1 MSVSM
6 CLIPA
11 APSLQTW
18 RDTVARMG
26 GAGLRVAVV
35 CSSNMNRSM
44 EAHARLANKGY
55 NVLSFG
61 TGDKIKLPGPS
72 ASQPNVYEFGT
83 LYSEIWADL
92 AAKDEAMYKQTG
104 ILHML
109 DRNRT
114 IKPAPERL
122 QDSERQFDLILT
134 AEERVFDQV
143 LLLLLLLLASIR

>member
-1 MSVSM
+1 M
-6 CLIPA
+6 
-11 APSLQTW
+11 
-18 RDTVARMG
+18 ARMG
-26 GAGLRVAVV
+26 AAGLRVAVV

-92 AAKDEAMYKQTG
+92 VGKDEAMYKQSG

-122 QDSERQFDLILT
+122 QDSHSQFDLILT

-143 LLLLLLLLASIR
+143 LLLLFFSPCLHYSFSRCWSTSRGGEEGRRG